1 MQKNRL
7 HPGYVYQL
15 LFLFVGLIFGVFTQ
29 ISYAQTQTTA
39 VKGLLWEVRANKN
52 SQALYLY
59 GSIHLGTQDFYPL
72 AEPIETA
79 FQQATDLV
87 VEADIT
93 DEESNKAMIPL
104 LSYTAPDSLEKHLKP
119 ATWQTFQS
127 FINIGIEDTK
137 KLKPALLATAFTVGV
152 ATQAG
157 FLPQYGLDQYFLER
171 VKKGEKKKIVEL
183 EGTLF
188 QGKLLASLSDEEG
201 DELLSQTLAELKTG
215 SIVQEFAAL
224 VNAWKNGDEKN
235 LATIFEETANKDA
248 GSRKMLQLLVND
260 RNVSMADKI
269 QQMADKNISAFV
281 VIGAG
286 HLVGTNSVVSL
297 LKQKGLQLKRI
308 Q

>member
-7 HPGYVYQL
+7 HSDYVFQA
-15 LFLFVGLIFGVFTQ
+15 LIFI
-29 ISYAQTQTTA
+29 ISLMLGLFSQTSRAQTSTAA
-39 VKGLLWEVRANKN
+39 VKGLLWEVRTDKN
-52 SQALYLY
+52 SQPLYLY
-59 GSIHLGTQDFYPL
+59 GSIHLGNQDFYPL
-72 AEPIETA
+72 AKPIETA

-93 DEESNKAMIPL
+93 DEENNKAMIPL

-119 ATWQTFQS
+119 ATWQAFQS

-137 KLKPALLATAFTVGV
+137 KLKPVLLATAFTVGV

-183 EGTLF
+183 EGTIF
-188 QGKLLASLSDEEG
+188 QGKLLASLNDEEG

-215 SIVQEFAAL
+215 SIVQEFAEL
-224 VNAWKNGDEKN
+224 VSAWKNGDEKA
-235 LATIFEETANKDA
+235 LAAIFNESANKDA
-248 GSRKMLQLLVND
+248 GSKKMIQLLVND

-269 QQMADKNISAFV
+269 KQMSDKNISAFV

-286 HLVGTNSVVSL
+286 HLVGADSIVSL